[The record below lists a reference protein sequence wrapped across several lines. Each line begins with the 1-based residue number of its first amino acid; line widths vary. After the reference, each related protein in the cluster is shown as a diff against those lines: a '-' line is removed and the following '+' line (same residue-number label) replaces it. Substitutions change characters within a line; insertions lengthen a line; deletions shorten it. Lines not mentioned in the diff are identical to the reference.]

1 MYKVEKKYY
10 LKAFLIALIMGAV
23 LLLPFVVID
32 GGYFIFYG
40 DYNAQ
45 QIPFYKTCIN
55 AVQNGSFGWNWQ
67 TDLGV
72 NFIGSYSFYTLGSPF
87 FWLAAVFPA
96 VISQYLMAPLMALK
110 LALSSL
116 FAFIYIRRFVTKL

>member
-55 AVQNGSFGWNWQ
+55 AVQNGSFVQLLYAGQ
-67 TDLGV
+67 SV
-72 NFIGSYSFYTLGSPF
+72 F
-87 FWLAAVFPA
+87 LAGCSVSRGNIPIPDGTAYGA
-96 VISQYLMAPLMALK
+96 
-110 LALSSL
+110 
-116 FAFIYIRRFVTKL
+116 

>member
-67 TDLGV
+67 TDL
-72 NFIGSYSFYTLGSPF
+72 
-87 FWLAAVFPA
+87 
-96 VISQYLMAPLMALK
+96 
-110 LALSSL
+110 
-116 FAFIYIRRFVTKL
+116 